1 VGAAAGVEL
10 EVAAGAEAESGAADF
25 LDFEVLPDFVEPEAS
40 AAGVEGAEL
49 PEASAVSAFLDLED
63 FLVVEASA
71 AALSAVSG
79 FLDFEVDFLAEEAST
94 EVLSAL
100 SDFLDFADDFF
111 AVEESSAS
119 DGLDLED
126 FLVEVESAE
135 ASSVDFFFFLVEVE
149 SAEASSVDFFFFL
162 VELESVWSVD
172 CEDCAFATARREK
185 LPARSSEAT
194 NKAGNI
200 GLREIVISGKSFRRK
215 ESPPEGHMGESAAGR
230 VAGGVK
236 VPSRAAVRI
245 SE

>member
-1 VGAAAGVEL
+1 MAAGGALEAAGAGVGVAAGVEL
-10 EVAAGAEAESGAADF
+10 EVAAGAAEAESAAADF
-25 LDFEVLPDFVEPEAS
+25 FDFEVLLDFVEPEAS
-40 AAGVEGAEL
+40 AAGVEEAVL

-63 FLVVEASA
+63 FLVVEESA

-100 SDFLDFADDFF
+100 SDFLGFADDFF
-111 AVEESSAS
+111 AGEESSAS

-135 ASSVDFFFFLVEVE
+135 ASSVDFFFFL
-149 SAEASSVDFFFFL
+149 
-162 VELESVWSVD
+162 ELESVWSVD
-172 CEDCAFATARREK
+172 CEDCGFAAARREK
-185 LPARSSEAT
+185 LPARSSEAA

-215 ESPPEGHMGESAAGR
+215 ESPPEGHMGESATGR

-236 VPSRAAVRI
+236 VPSRAAVGM

>member
-94 EVLSAL
+94 EALSAL

-126 FLVEVESAE
+126 
-135 ASSVDFFFFLVEVE
+135 FLVEVE

>member
-1 VGAAAGVEL
+1 MAAGAAAE
-10 EVAAGAEAESGAADF
+10 EESEAADF
-25 LDFEVLPDFVEPEAS
+25 LDFEDLLDFVETEAS
-40 AAGVEGAEL
+40 AAGVEEAEL

-63 FLVVEASA
+63 FLVVEESA
-71 AALSAVSG
+71 AALSAVSD
-79 FLDFEVDFLAEEAST
+79 FLVFEVDFLADEASA
-94 EVLSAL
+94 EVVSAV

-135 ASSVDFFFFLVEVE
+135 ASSVDFFFFLVE
-149 SAEASSVDFFFFL
+149 
-162 VELESVWSVD
+162 LESVWSVD
-172 CEDCAFATARREK
+172 CENCGFEAARREK
-185 LPARSSEAT
+185 LTASSSEAA
-194 NKAGNI
+194 NKTGNL

-215 ESPPEGHMGESAAGR
+215 ESPPEGHMGKSAAGR

>member
-1 VGAAAGVEL
+1 MGAAAGVEL

-94 EVLSAL
+94 EALSAL

-126 FLVEVESAE
+126 
-135 ASSVDFFFFLVEVE
+135 FLVEVE

-200 GLREIVISGKSFRRK
+200 GLRERVISGKSFRRK

>member
-1 VGAAAGVEL
+1 VGAAAGAEL
-10 EVAAGAEAESGAADF
+10 ELAAGAEAESGAADF

-135 ASSVDFFFFLVEVE
+135 ASSVDFFFFLVE
-149 SAEASSVDFFFFL
+149 
-162 VELESVWSVD
+162 LESVWSVD

>member
-94 EVLSAL
+94 EALSAL

-126 FLVEVESAE
+126 
-135 ASSVDFFFFLVEVE
+135 FLVEVE

-215 ESPPEGHMGESAAGR
+215 ESPPEGHMGDSAAGR

>member
-1 VGAAAGVEL
+1 MGAAAGVEL

-94 EVLSAL
+94 EALSAL

-126 FLVEVESAE
+126 
-135 ASSVDFFFFLVEVE
+135 FLVEVE

-215 ESPPEGHMGESAAGR
+215 ESPPEGHMGDSAAGR

>member
-1 VGAAAGVEL
+1 MGAAAGVEL

-94 EVLSAL
+94 EALSAL

-126 FLVEVESAE
+126 
-135 ASSVDFFFFLVEVE
+135 FLVEVE